1 MFSNFYIKGRIEK
14 ADLLRELGKNPYSN
28 NAHND
33 LSNATFIAKYEADA
47 LDSEAVA
54 QDSATHAINDFVA
67 GRVKL
72 VRLMGKAAFI
82 DRQDID
88 RLLRIVDLLV
98 QWNLV
103 TVEKSR
109 YKPDIKDHVGIFVL
123 SRSELSDWELVP
135 KYKIGSKH
143 FQK

>member
-1 MFSNFYIKGRIEK
+1 MFM
-14 ADLLRELGKNPYSN
+14 
-28 NAHND
+28 
-33 LSNATFIAKYEADA
+33 
-47 LDSEAVA
+47 LD
-54 QDSATHAINDFVA
+54 
-67 GRVKL
+67 
-72 VRLMGKAAFI
+72 GKAAFI

>member
-1 MFSNFYIKGRIEK
+1 MAEKKQKPKRNECGLNHLIE
-14 ADLLRELGKNPYSN
+14 
-28 NAHND
+28 
-33 LSNATFIAKYEADA
+33 
-47 LDSEAVA
+47 
-54 QDSATHAINDFVA
+54 
-67 GRVKL
+67 VKL
-72 VRLMGKAAFI
+72 TDEYSFSRICEVLKRIGIPNFRQKKLFQTAHILHKQGKYYIVHFKQMFMLDGKAAFI

>member
-28 NAHND
+28 NAHKD

-47 LDSEAVA
+47 LDSEAAA

-82 DRQDID
+82 DIEDESGILQVYISKN
-88 RLLRIVDLLV
+88 DLG
-98 QWNLV
+98 
-103 TVEKSR
+103 
-109 YKPDIKDHVGIFVL
+109 D
-123 SRSELSDWELVP
+123 
-135 KYKIGSKH
+135 
-143 FQK
+143 